1 MTRSDNGAVGRP
13 EQELLVRIAN
23 VEISDQDRARVDR
36 LLDDELDWN
45 YVVVLAAQ
53 HKVLQLVWHNLV
65 AEGWTKQ
72 AIATSGLTE
81 MWALYLWQL
90 YTMNHE
96 RNKLYLGALEELAEA
111 FEARGL
117 TVLALK
123 GGALIG
129 TLYAPQARLV
139 NDLDFL
145 SSREQSRA
153 VREAV
158 ESLGYRFGVYDYSR
172 HELRPLERRVERA
185 WLFHNHTLPT
195 FYRLS
200 DTPFLPYF
208 KVQVGFDFFDPFE
221 EFSADTGPILARARQ
236 KHPSSRTLI
245 PSPEDMLINLC
256 AHIFREGVSMVYDD
270 YNINWQLTKMCDLRA
285 FLRRNE
291 DALDRPVFA
300 RHVDSMGLRPPMYFA
315 FHYCRELYGDAMF
328 DPWLELVDPGV
339 EKGFLTELRD
349 GKRRAMVDGAFLE
362 RFFSVRGPRRELRG
376 GWSRQFE
383 KFEWSAT

>member
-1 MTRSDNGAVGRP
+1 
-13 EQELLVRIAN
+13 
-23 VEISDQDRARVDR
+23 
-36 LLDDELDWN
+36 
-45 YVVVLAAQ
+45 
-53 HKVLQLVWHNLV
+53 
-65 AEGWTKQ
+65 
-72 AIATSGLTE
+72 
-81 MWALYLWQL
+81 
-90 YTMNHE
+90 MNHE

-236 KHPSSRTLI
+236 KHPSSRALI
-245 PSPEDMLINLC
+245 PSAEDMLINLC

-291 DALDRPVFA
+291 DALDRSVFA

-328 DPWLELVDPGV
+328 DPWLELIDPGG
-339 EKGFLTELRD
+339 EKGFLTDLRD
-349 GKRRAMVDGAFLE
+349 GKRRVKADGAFLE
-362 RFFSVRGPRRELRG
+362 RFFSVRGTRQELRG